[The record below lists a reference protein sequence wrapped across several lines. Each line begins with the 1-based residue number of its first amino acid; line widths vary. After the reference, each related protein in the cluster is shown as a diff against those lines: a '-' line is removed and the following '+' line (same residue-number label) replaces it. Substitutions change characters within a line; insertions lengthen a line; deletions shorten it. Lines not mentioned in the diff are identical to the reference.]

1 MNDKIIE
8 KKRYEQRFAKQLNE
22 KFRSRWGSN
31 SKKPIYRSPYIFFEN
46 KINEL
51 VNRNDKVLEIGA
63 GDGLHT
69 LSLLETGAKVIAS
82 DISSSGL
89 KLIKKNIPE
98 EYKSSLK
105 TVVADMEALP
115 FEDSSFNVVT
125 SAGSLSYG
133 DSKKV
138 LCEIRRILKFEGYF
152 ICIDSLNENPI
163 YKLNRYF
170 QYLRKKRSKITIDQ
184 MPSNSTINFY
194 KKNFNII
201 DVSYFGSITWIGP
214 LLAFFLGQETTA
226 KLLDLFDKKI
236 KVKNSAF
243 KFVLTAKKKKN

>member
-8 KKRYEQRFAKQLNE
+8 KKRYEERFAKKLKE
-22 KFRSRWGSN
+22 KSRSLWGSN
-31 SKKPIYRSPYIFFEN
+31 SKKPIYRSPYIFFEK
-46 KINEL
+46 KISQLINH
-51 VNRNDKVLEIGA
+51 NDKVLEIGA

-69 LSLLETGAKVIAS
+69 VSLLETGANVVAS
-82 DISSSGL
+82 DISPSAL
-89 KLIKKNIPE
+89 KLIKKNIPK

-115 FEDSSFNVVT
+115 FEDSSFDVVT

-138 LCEIRRILKFEGYF
+138 LSEIHRILKCEGYF

-163 YKLNRYF
+163 YKLNRYI

-184 MPSNSTINFY
+184 MPSNATINLY
-194 KKNFNII
+194 KNFFNII
-201 DVSYFGSITWIGP
+201 EESYFGSITWVGP
-214 LLAFFLGQETTA
+214 LLAFFIGQKSA
-226 KLLDLFDKKI
+226 KKLLNSFDKKMKI
-236 KVKNSAF
+236 KNSAF
-243 KFVLTAKKKKN
+243 KFVLIVKK